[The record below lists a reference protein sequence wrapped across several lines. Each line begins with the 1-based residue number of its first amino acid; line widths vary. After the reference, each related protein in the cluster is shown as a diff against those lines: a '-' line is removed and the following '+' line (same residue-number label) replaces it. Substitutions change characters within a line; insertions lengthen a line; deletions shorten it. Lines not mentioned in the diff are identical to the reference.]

1 MTAKSSNPTVA
12 TPQQS
17 GFPGGRRA
25 SQDSRRAALRAVLAA
40 GATASPLWALL
51 TGCASG
57 GAKPPV
63 ADAPD
68 FDAWA
73 EALAAER
80 VRLSP
85 HLATFWQYFS
95 GAEQQAMDRQLRTER
110 VGFSGMR
117 VPLATTGLAQL
128 ERFDTA
134 KLTSKQRLEAAT
146 LRWVMQSD
154 LSTAPFEDH
163 TFSFNQFRGTHL
175 LVVNL
180 LTSWHPMRRS
190 SDVDNWLARLELA
203 GGRIDEG
210 RARAQT
216 ALDRGLLPPRFIVE
230 RSRAQVGAFL
240 APAAAQNVL
249 VENLERRSAAI
260 PDLGADQR
268 EAAIKRA
275 TLLVETQV
283 RPAYQRLGQWM
294 DELLPQCGDDAG
306 LWRLPGGEDAYAA
319 ALADNTTTTMS
330 AREIHDMGLREVARI
345 EAEMDQV
352 LRGLGR
358 TQGSVNER
366 FAALEK
372 ELQPLPGA
380 DPRPALLARYEA
392 YVREAQERARPL
404 FNLKPRAAVIVEREP
419 ALTEATAAAS
429 YNAPAPD
436 GSRPGVFRRPLPGPL
451 FETMRMKSLT
461 VHETV
466 PGHHFQIALQQEQ
479 AALPRW
485 RQRGVFSGGP
495 AYVEGWA
502 LYAEALA
509 IEQGWYEGDPHSL
522 LGALES
528 QLFRARRLVV
538 DTGLHAFRWTR
549 QQAIDYGM
557 SAQEVE
563 RYVVMPGQA
572 CAYMVGMLRILE
584 MREQAQR
591 RLGTRFTLP
600 AFHDVV
606 LKTGS
611 VPLDVLA
618 NVVEEWAQTT

>member
-1 MTAKSSNPTVA
+1 
-12 TPQQS
+12 
-17 GFPGGRRA
+17 
-25 SQDSRRAALRAVLAA
+25 
-40 GATASPLWALL
+40 
-51 TGCASG
+51 
-57 GAKPPV
+57 
-63 ADAPD
+63 
-68 FDAWA
+68 
-73 EALAAER
+73 

-85 HLATFWQYFS
+85 HLATLWQYFS

-110 VGFSGMR
+110 VGFSSMR

-128 ERFDTA
+128 DRFDA
-134 KLTSKQRLEAAT
+134 ARLTPSQRIEAAT
-146 LRWVMQSD
+146 LRWFLQSE
-154 LSTAPFEDH
+154 LRTSPYEDH
-163 TFSFNQFRGTHL
+163 TFNFNQFRGTHL
-175 LVVNL
+175 NIVWV
-180 LTSWHPMRRS
+180 LTTAHPMRRT
-190 SDVDNWLARLELA
+190 SDIDSWLARLELF

-210 RARAQT
+210 RGRAQ
-216 ALDRGLLPPRFIVE
+216 AAVDRGLLPPRFILE
-230 RSRAQVGAFL
+230 RSRVQVAAFL
-240 APAAAQNVL
+240 ASAAAQNVM
-249 VENLERRSAAI
+249 VESLKRRSASM
-260 PDLGADQR
+260 PDLDAATR
-268 EAAIKRA
+268 EAAVARA

-283 RPAYQRLGQWM
+283 RPAFQRLGQWL
-294 DELLPQCGDDAG
+294 DELLPRCGDDAG
-306 LWRLPGGEDAYAA
+306 LWRLPDGEAAYAA
-319 ALADNTTTTMS
+319 ALAANTTTLMS
-330 AREIHDMGLREVARI
+330 AREIHDTGLREVARI
-345 EAEMDQV
+345 EAEMDRV

-372 ELQPLPGA
+372 ELQPPPGA

-392 YVREAQERARPL
+392 YVREAHERARPL
-404 FNLKPRAAVIVEREP
+404 FNRAPRAAVIVGREP

-429 YNAPAPD
+429 YNSPAPD
-436 GSRPGVFRRPLPGPL
+436 GSRPGVFRMPLPGPSYGI
-451 FETMRMKSLT
+451 MQMKSLT

-466 PGHHFQIALQQEQ
+466 PGHHFQVALLQEQ
-479 AALPRW
+479 ASLPRW
-485 RQRGVFSGGP
+485 RQRGVFDAGS
-495 AYVEGWA
+495 AYAEGWA
-502 LYAEALA
+502 LHAEALA

-522 LGALES
+522 LGALEL

-611 VPLDVLA
+611 VPLGVLA